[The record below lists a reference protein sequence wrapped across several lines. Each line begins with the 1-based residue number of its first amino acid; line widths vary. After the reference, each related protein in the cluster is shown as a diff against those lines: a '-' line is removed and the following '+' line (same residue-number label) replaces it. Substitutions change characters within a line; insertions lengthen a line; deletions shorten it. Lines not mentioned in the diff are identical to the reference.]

1 MRSASQIA
9 VTSAV
14 LLLLG
19 SGGPPTFACGFDGLL
34 GDGFSATHPKSIP
47 VAFAIADVVTAGI
60 VDKVAVAPIVPGS
73 AGYWRAVGRLST
85 FQRLL
90 SAENPSGAQPANIS
104 LLFIDSQLWAR
115 FSSGPQGYDLQVH
128 TSGPSPNDVV
138 IVTIETILAG
148 VIDGT
153 MQAQKALD
161 VGLIAIDGKEDQ
173 VEMMR
178 SIMVTATDRTHIG
191 IVAGS
196 FATPIRF
203 FGPLRQAPS
212 SEK

>member
-1 MRSASQIA
+1 MRSASRIA

-19 SGGPPTFACGFDGLL
+19 SGGQPIFACGFDGLL
-34 GDGFSATHPKSIP
+34 GDGFSAAHPKSIP
-47 VAFAIADVVTAGI
+47 VAFAIADAVAAGI
-60 VDKVAVAPIVPGS
+60 VDKVAPIVPGS
-73 AGYWRAVGRLST
+73 AGYWRAVKRLST

-90 SAENPSGAQPANIS
+90 SVDKPSGAQPRNIS

-138 IVTIETILAG
+138 IVTSETILAS

-153 MQAQKALD
+153 MEAQKALD
-161 VGLIAIDGKEDQ
+161 LGLIAIDGKEDQ

-178 SIMVTATDRTHIG
+178 SIMETATDRTHIG
-191 IVAGS
+191 ISA
-196 FATPIRF
+196 PIRL